1 MSSLPHNLTFLPSH
15 LSPLSSSISTTKSLR
30 NTSLFKI
37 KCIKTEREASSSDPN
52 RGFDPKS
59 GVSVYKPKSYE
70 VLATDAAN
78 SLNFALQDGKLRI
91 EIDFP
96 YVYYSFSFY
105 VVKDSSYS
113 CISLKPVYQYFKSK
127 FKIGTIGS

>member
-1 MSSLPHNLTFLPSH
+1 MAMAMSSLPHNLTFLPSH
-15 LSPLSSSISTTKSLR
+15 LSPLSSSPSSISTTKSLR

-37 KCIKTEREASSSDPN
+37 KCIKTEKEASSSEPN

-78 SLNFALQDGKLRI
+78 SLNFALQDGKLRL

-96 YVYYSFSFY
+96 YVYYSFSF
-105 VVKDSSYS
+105 SYY
-113 CISLKPVYQYFKSK
+113 IHFA
-127 FKIGTIGS
+127 

>member
-1 MSSLPHNLTFLPSH
+1 MLLSMAMAMAISSPLPHNFTFLPSH
-15 LSPLSSSISTTKSLR
+15 LSSISPLSSSISTTKSLR
-30 NTSLFKI
+30 NTLFKI

-78 SLNFALQDGKLRI
+78 SLNFALQDGKLRL

-96 YVYYSFSFY
+96 YV
-105 VVKDSSYS
+105 
-113 CISLKPVYQYFKSK
+113 
-127 FKIGTIGS
+127 

>member
-1 MSSLPHNLTFLPSH
+1 MLLSMAMAISSPLTHNLTFLPSH
-15 LSPLSSSISTTKSLR
+15 LSSSISTTKSLR
-30 NTSLFKI
+30 NTLFKI
-37 KCIKTEREASSSDPN
+37 KCIKTEKEASSSEPN

-78 SLNFALQDGKLRI
+78 SLNFALQDGKLRL

-96 YVYYSFSFY
+96 YV
-105 VVKDSSYS
+105 
-113 CISLKPVYQYFKSK
+113 
-127 FKIGTIGS
+127 